1 MKETGRSRR
10 GGNRWHFYFN
20 IEEKTEFLD
29 PFTNFKSFSVFLSPI
44 RSKTLQMVSKRL
56 KTNQKT
62 ETQFFTDSPEDRH
75 VVVIYKTGFRTSV

>member
-1 MKETGRSRR
+1 MALLLQ
-10 GGNRWHFYFN
+10 

-29 PFTNFKSFSVFLSPI
+29 PFTFFKKFFSFSFSQLVQNPPDGL
-44 RSKTLQMVSKRL
+44 KRL

-75 VVVIYKTGFRTSV
+75 VVVIYKTGFRTCV